1 MTITDSVEYG
11 QLKIGVRNEAVI
23 LAIRP
28 LLDKFSGALSNGLV
42 GFIAVTAGMTG
53 AATASSITEHG
64 IRMFNLLAFLAPA
77 MLMMVSICIYYFKVT
92 LTEERHEKIVKELS
106 DRLAL
111 KNDLKNKL

>member
-53 AATASSITEHG
+53 AAT
-64 IRMFNLLAFLAPA
+64 
-77 MLMMVSICIYYFKVT
+77 
-92 LTEERHEKIVKELS
+92 
-106 DRLAL
+106 
-111 KNDLKNKL
+111 